1 MDQGLVI
8 ESLVIKA
15 LVDHHLRTR
24 ADEDAGRAL
33 AARDERRRMR
43 RPRRRSRASR
53 S

>member
-24 ADEDAGRAL
+24 EDEDAWRAH
-33 AARDERRRMR
+33 AARHERRRLR
-43 RPRRRSRASR
+43 RLRRRSRVKR

>member
-24 ADEDAGRAL
+24 EHEDAWRAE
-33 AARDERRRMR
+33 AARRERRRLR
-43 RPRRRSRASR
+43 RLRRRSRVRR